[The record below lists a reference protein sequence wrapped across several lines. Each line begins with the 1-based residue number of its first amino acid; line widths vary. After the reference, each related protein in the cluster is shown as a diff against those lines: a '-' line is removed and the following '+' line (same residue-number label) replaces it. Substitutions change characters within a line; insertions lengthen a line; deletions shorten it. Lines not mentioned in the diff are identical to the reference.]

1 MILKSNMLFKSLETS
16 FYLCLRVPNLMNYL
30 FVLIKVLRKKRL
42 KILNST
48 LSLTTYSEYAG
59 AIFAFYLLL
68 IICEMS

>member
-1 MILKSNMLFKSLETS
+1 MLFKSLEIS
-16 FYLCLRVPNLMNYL
+16 FYLCLTVPNLMNYL
-30 FVLIKVLRKKRL
+30 SVLIKVLRKKRL

-48 LSLTTYSEYAG
+48 LSLTTYSEYEG